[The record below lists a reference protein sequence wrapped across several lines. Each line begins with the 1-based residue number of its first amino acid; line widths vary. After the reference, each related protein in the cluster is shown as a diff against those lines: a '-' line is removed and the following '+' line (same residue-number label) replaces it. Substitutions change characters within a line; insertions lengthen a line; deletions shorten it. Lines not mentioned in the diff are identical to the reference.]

1 MGKGYLKL
9 GLVWLGGLGNETAWN
24 RTLGVRRKDLWKFYW
39 ESRFA

>member
-9 GLVWLGGLGNETAWN
+9 DLCGLGNETAWN